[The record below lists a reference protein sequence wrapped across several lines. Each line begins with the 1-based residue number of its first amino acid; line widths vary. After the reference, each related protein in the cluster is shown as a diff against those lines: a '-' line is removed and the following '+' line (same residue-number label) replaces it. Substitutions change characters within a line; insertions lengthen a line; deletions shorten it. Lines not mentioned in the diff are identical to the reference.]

1 MERTDSN
8 KEMLDVT
15 LSDHGLCFTLRNL
28 VRFNTGSTS
37 KEHRLEIIWVW
48 VQALDPLHA
57 L

>member
-8 KEMLDVT
+8 KEMLDVR
-15 LSDHGLCFTLRNL
+15 LSDHGLRSTLRSP
-28 VRFNTGSTS
+28 VSFNTDSTS

-48 VQALDPLHA
+48 AQALDPLHA